1 LQGGE
6 PFAQQRVVLFAP
18 VRAPQPLHVVRQP
31 RVAAHFVGL
40 ASVLGGTQAR
50 GPLGLAVPEQAVLPV
65 GGLLVTV
72 GPFRKLAEKASGR
85 GPQDLRGCLLE
96 GAAGPPDSA
105 SACRAST
112 STTISDTVCST
123 LTRLFSF
130 AISPPTQDAT
140 PRKAGWQHAN
150 GLVLIDF
157 WSGLREVR
165 TMLRALSGEK
175 RPRSVPRAV
184 WIDGGDLVDQ
194 TTPPRSSPTLR
205 FPCTRRGRRPTR
217 PGTSLASNPARPKTR
232 MRTSRAPPTP
242 TGPLN
247 GERVAVPGPENPAT
261 LSLYGDIS
269 ATDSTTRVGP

>member
-1 LQGGE
+1 MQGGE

-50 GPLGLAVPEQAVLPV
+50 GPLGLAIPEQAVLPV

-85 GPQDLRGCLLE
+85 GPQNLRGCLLE
-96 GAAGPPDSA
+96 GPVSPDSA

-130 AISPPTQDAT
+130 AISPPPQDAT
-140 PRKAGWQHAN
+140 PRTAGWHRAN
-150 GLVLIDF
+150 GLVPIDF

-165 TMLRALSGEK
+165 TMPRALSDEK
-175 RPRSVPRAV
+175 RPRSVPCNVRVLLWPAIRPV
-184 WIDGGDLVDQ
+184 RQPVCG
-194 TTPPRSSPTLR
+194 LR
-205 FPCTRRGRRPTR
+205 EPC
-217 PGTSLASNPARPKTR
+217 LLQQAR
-232 MRTSRAPPTP
+232 
-242 TGPLN
+242 
-247 GERVAVPGPENPAT
+247 
-261 LSLYGDIS
+261 
-269 ATDSTTRVGP
+269 